1 MSRSRRITKT
11 SARRAGRGKRE
22 GAAGATGSATD
33 PACHPARRLRVRE
46 RASNGVPQGFRRQ
59 WRCSVNQLE
68 STLEVLK
75 DRSGDAVEA
84 VQHGVEA
91 LGTRLG
97 VIEPPRRR
105 RRAPWLLV
113 ALVAV
118 VAGVV
123 WWQARSRRATADAE
137 FEQVTGSMPSSRS
150 A

>member
-1 MSRSRRITKT
+1 
-11 SARRAGRGKRE
+11 
-22 GAAGATGSATD
+22 
-33 PACHPARRLRVRE
+33 
-46 RASNGVPQGFRRQ
+46 
-59 WRCSVNQLE
+59 VNQLE

-105 RRAPWLLV
+105 SKAPWLLLL
-113 ALVAV
+113 LVAA

-123 WWQARSRRATADAE
+123 WWQARNRRATADAE
-137 FEQVTGSMPSSRS
+137 FDQVTGSVPSSRS

>member
-1 MSRSRRITKT
+1 
-11 SARRAGRGKRE
+11 
-22 GAAGATGSATD
+22 
-33 PACHPARRLRVRE
+33 
-46 RASNGVPQGFRRQ
+46 
-59 WRCSVNQLE
+59 VNQLE

-105 RRAPWLLV
+105 RKAPWLLLV
-113 ALVAV
+113 LVAA

-123 WWQARSRRATADAE
+123 LWQARSRRATADAE
-137 FEQVTGSMPSSRS
+137 FDEVTGAMPSSRS

>member
-1 MSRSRRITKT
+1 M
-11 SARRAGRGKRE
+11 
-22 GAAGATGSATD
+22 
-33 PACHPARRLRVRE
+33 
-46 RASNGVPQGFRRQ
+46 
-59 WRCSVNQLE
+59 NQLE

>member
-1 MSRSRRITKT
+1 
-11 SARRAGRGKRE
+11 
-22 GAAGATGSATD
+22 
-33 PACHPARRLRVRE
+33 
-46 RASNGVPQGFRRQ
+46 
-59 WRCSVNQLE
+59 VNQLE

-105 RRAPWLLV
+105 RKAPWLFLVLV
-113 ALVAV
+113 AA

-137 FEQVTGSMPSSRS
+137 FDEVTGEMPSSRS

>member
-1 MSRSRRITKT
+1 M
-11 SARRAGRGKRE
+11 
-22 GAAGATGSATD
+22 
-33 PACHPARRLRVRE
+33 
-46 RASNGVPQGFRRQ
+46 
-59 WRCSVNQLE
+59 NQLE

-105 RRAPWLLV
+105 RKAPWLLLV
-113 ALVAV
+113 LVAV
-118 VAGVV
+118 VAGLV

-137 FEQVTGSMPSSRS
+137 FDEVTGAMPSSRS

>member
-1 MSRSRRITKT
+1 M
-11 SARRAGRGKRE
+11 
-22 GAAGATGSATD
+22 
-33 PACHPARRLRVRE
+33 
-46 RASNGVPQGFRRQ
+46 
-59 WRCSVNQLE
+59 NQLE

-105 RRAPWLLV
+105 RKAPWLLLV
-113 ALVAV
+113 LVAA

-137 FEQVTGSMPSSRS
+137 FDQVTGSMPSSRS

>member
-1 MSRSRRITKT
+1 M
-11 SARRAGRGKRE
+11 
-22 GAAGATGSATD
+22 
-33 PACHPARRLRVRE
+33 
-46 RASNGVPQGFRRQ
+46 
-59 WRCSVNQLE
+59 NQLE

-84 VQHGVEA
+84 VQHGVEV
-91 LGTRLG
+91 LGTRLW

-105 RRAPWLLV
+105 RPAPWLLV

-137 FEQVTGSMPSSRS
+137 FDEVTGAMPSSRS

>member
-1 MSRSRRITKT
+1 M
-11 SARRAGRGKRE
+11 
-22 GAAGATGSATD
+22 
-33 PACHPARRLRVRE
+33 
-46 RASNGVPQGFRRQ
+46 
-59 WRCSVNQLE
+59 NQLE

-137 FEQVTGSMPSSRS
+137 FDQVTGSMPSSRS

>member
-1 MSRSRRITKT
+1 M
-11 SARRAGRGKRE
+11 
-22 GAAGATGSATD
+22 
-33 PACHPARRLRVRE
+33 
-46 RASNGVPQGFRRQ
+46 
-59 WRCSVNQLE
+59 NQLE

-91 LGTRLG
+91 LGARLG

-113 ALVAV
+113 ALLAV
-118 VAGVV
+118 VVGVV

>member
-1 MSRSRRITKT
+1 
-11 SARRAGRGKRE
+11 
-22 GAAGATGSATD
+22 
-33 PACHPARRLRVRE
+33 
-46 RASNGVPQGFRRQ
+46 
-59 WRCSVNQLE
+59 VNQLE

-84 VQHGVEA
+84 VQHGVEV

-105 RRAPWLLV
+105 SKAPWLL
-113 ALVAV
+113 LVLLAV

-123 WWQARSRRATADAE
+123 WWQARSRQETADAE
-137 FEQVTGSMPSSRS
+137 FDQVTGSMPSSRT

>member
-1 MSRSRRITKT
+1 M
-11 SARRAGRGKRE
+11 
-22 GAAGATGSATD
+22 
-33 PACHPARRLRVRE
+33 
-46 RASNGVPQGFRRQ
+46 
-59 WRCSVNQLE
+59 NQLE
-68 STLEVLK
+68 STLEVLR
-75 DRSGDAVEA
+75 DRSGDAVGA

-97 VIEPPRRR
+97 VIAPPRRR

-113 ALVAV
+113 VLVAV

-137 FEQVTGSMPSSRS
+137 FDQVTGSMPSSRS

>member
-1 MSRSRRITKT
+1 M
-11 SARRAGRGKRE
+11 
-22 GAAGATGSATD
+22 
-33 PACHPARRLRVRE
+33 
-46 RASNGVPQGFRRQ
+46 
-59 WRCSVNQLE
+59 NQLE

-137 FEQVTGSMPSSRS
+137 FEQVTGAMPSSRS

>member
-1 MSRSRRITKT
+1 
-11 SARRAGRGKRE
+11 
-22 GAAGATGSATD
+22 
-33 PACHPARRLRVRE
+33 
-46 RASNGVPQGFRRQ
+46 
-59 WRCSVNQLE
+59 VNQLE

-97 VIEPPRRR
+97 VVEPPRRR
-105 RRAPWLLV
+105 RKAPWLLLV
-113 ALVAV
+113 LVAA

-123 WWQARSRRATADAE
+123 VWQARSRRATVDAE
-137 FEQVTGSMPSSRS
+137 FDEVTGAMPSSRS

>member
-1 MSRSRRITKT
+1 M
-11 SARRAGRGKRE
+11 
-22 GAAGATGSATD
+22 
-33 PACHPARRLRVRE
+33 
-46 RASNGVPQGFRRQ
+46 
-59 WRCSVNQLE
+59 NQLE

-105 RRAPWLLV
+105 RRMPWIVV

-123 WWQARSRRATADAE
+123 WWQARNRRATADAE
-137 FEQVTGSMPSSRS
+137 LDQVTDAMAASRS

>member
-1 MSRSRRITKT
+1 
-11 SARRAGRGKRE
+11 
-22 GAAGATGSATD
+22 
-33 PACHPARRLRVRE
+33 
-46 RASNGVPQGFRRQ
+46 
-59 WRCSVNQLE
+59 VNQLE

-105 RRAPWLLV
+105 RKAPWLLLV
-113 ALVAV
+113 LVAV
-118 VAGVV
+118 VAGLV

-137 FEQVTGSMPSSRS
+137 FEAVTGAMPSSRS

>member
-1 MSRSRRITKT
+1 
-11 SARRAGRGKRE
+11 
-22 GAAGATGSATD
+22 
-33 PACHPARRLRVRE
+33 
-46 RASNGVPQGFRRQ
+46 
-59 WRCSVNQLE
+59 VNQLE

-91 LGTRLG
+91 LGMRLG

-105 RRAPWLLV
+105 RKAPWLLLV
-113 ALVAV
+113 LVAV
-118 VAGVV
+118 VAGLV

-137 FEQVTGSMPSSRS
+137 FEEVTGAMPSSRS

>member
-1 MSRSRRITKT
+1 
-11 SARRAGRGKRE
+11 
-22 GAAGATGSATD
+22 
-33 PACHPARRLRVRE
+33 
-46 RASNGVPQGFRRQ
+46 
-59 WRCSVNQLE
+59 VNQLE

-105 RRAPWLLV
+105 RPTPWILL

-123 WWQARSRRATADAE
+123 WWQARARRATADAE
-137 FEQVTGSMPSSRS
+137 FDEVTGATASSRS

>member
-1 MSRSRRITKT
+1 M
-11 SARRAGRGKRE
+11 
-22 GAAGATGSATD
+22 
-33 PACHPARRLRVRE
+33 
-46 RASNGVPQGFRRQ
+46 
-59 WRCSVNQLE
+59 NQLE

-91 LGTRLG
+91 LGARLG

-105 RRAPWLLV
+105 RRMPWIVV

-123 WWQARSRRATADAE
+123 WWRARNRRATADAE
-137 FEQVTGSMPSSRS
+137 LDQVTDPMAASRS

>member
-1 MSRSRRITKT
+1 M
-11 SARRAGRGKRE
+11 
-22 GAAGATGSATD
+22 
-33 PACHPARRLRVRE
+33 
-46 RASNGVPQGFRRQ
+46 
-59 WRCSVNQLE
+59 NQLE

-105 RRAPWLLV
+105 RKAPWLLV

>member
-1 MSRSRRITKT
+1 
-11 SARRAGRGKRE
+11 
-22 GAAGATGSATD
+22 
-33 PACHPARRLRVRE
+33 
-46 RASNGVPQGFRRQ
+46 
-59 WRCSVNQLE
+59 VNQLE

-105 RRAPWLLV
+105 RPTPWIVL
-113 ALVAV
+113 AIIAI

-123 WWQARSRRATADAE
+123 WWQARARRATADAE
-137 FEQVTGSMPSSRS
+137 LDEVTGSTVSSRS

>member
-1 MSRSRRITKT
+1 VS
-11 SARRAGRGKRE
+11 
-22 GAAGATGSATD
+22 
-33 PACHPARRLRVRE
+33 
-46 RASNGVPQGFRRQ
+46 
-59 WRCSVNQLE
+59 QLE

-97 VIEPPRRR
+97 VIEPPRCRR
-105 RRAPWLLV
+105 KAPWLLLV
-113 ALVAV
+113 LVAA

-123 WWQARSRRATADAE
+123 WWQARSRRATADAD
-137 FEQVTGSMPSSRS
+137 FDQVTGSVPSSRS

>member
-1 MSRSRRITKT
+1 
-11 SARRAGRGKRE
+11 
-22 GAAGATGSATD
+22 
-33 PACHPARRLRVRE
+33 
-46 RASNGVPQGFRRQ
+46 
-59 WRCSVNQLE
+59 VNQLE
-68 STLEVLK
+68 STLEVLR

-105 RRAPWLLV
+105 RTGPWFLLV
-113 ALVAV
+113 LVVA

-123 WWQARSRRATADAE
+123 WWRARSRATEDAE
-137 FEQVTGSMPSSRS
+137 FDQVTGSMASSRS

>member
-1 MSRSRRITKT
+1 M
-11 SARRAGRGKRE
+11 
-22 GAAGATGSATD
+22 
-33 PACHPARRLRVRE
+33 
-46 RASNGVPQGFRRQ
+46 
-59 WRCSVNQLE
+59 NQLE

-84 VQHGVEA
+84 VHHGVEA

-97 VIEPPRRR
+97 VIEPPRSRR
-105 RRAPWLLV
+105 KAPWLLLV
-113 ALVAV
+113 LVAA

-137 FEQVTGSMPSSRS
+137 FDQVTGSVPSSRS

>member
-1 MSRSRRITKT
+1 
-11 SARRAGRGKRE
+11 
-22 GAAGATGSATD
+22 
-33 PACHPARRLRVRE
+33 
-46 RASNGVPQGFRRQ
+46 
-59 WRCSVNQLE
+59 VNQLE

-105 RRAPWLLV
+105 RKAPWLLLV
-113 ALVAV
+113 LVAV
-118 VAGVV
+118 VAGLV

-137 FEQVTGSMPSSRS
+137 FEEVTGAMPSSRS

>member
-1 MSRSRRITKT
+1 M
-11 SARRAGRGKRE
+11 
-22 GAAGATGSATD
+22 
-33 PACHPARRLRVRE
+33 
-46 RASNGVPQGFRRQ
+46 
-59 WRCSVNQLE
+59 NQLE

-105 RRAPWLLV
+105 RKAPWLLLV
-113 ALVAV
+113 LVAV
-118 VAGVV
+118 VAGLV

-137 FEQVTGSMPSSRS
+137 FEEVTGAMPSSRS

>member
-1 MSRSRRITKT
+1 M
-11 SARRAGRGKRE
+11 
-22 GAAGATGSATD
+22 
-33 PACHPARRLRVRE
+33 
-46 RASNGVPQGFRRQ
+46 
-59 WRCSVNQLE
+59 NQLE

-97 VIEPPRRR
+97 VIEQPRRRR

-113 ALVAV
+113 VLIAV

-137 FEQVTGSMPSSRS
+137 FDQVTGSMPSSRS

>member
-1 MSRSRRITKT
+1 M
-11 SARRAGRGKRE
+11 
-22 GAAGATGSATD
+22 
-33 PACHPARRLRVRE
+33 
-46 RASNGVPQGFRRQ
+46 
-59 WRCSVNQLE
+59 NQLE

-113 ALVAV
+113 VIVAV

-137 FEQVTGSMPSSRS
+137 FDQVTGSMPSSRS

>member
-1 MSRSRRITKT
+1 MT
-11 SARRAGRGKRE
+11 
-22 GAAGATGSATD
+22 
-33 PACHPARRLRVRE
+33 
-46 RASNGVPQGFRRQ
+46 
-59 WRCSVNQLE
+59 QLE

>member
-1 MSRSRRITKT
+1 M
-11 SARRAGRGKRE
+11 
-22 GAAGATGSATD
+22 
-33 PACHPARRLRVRE
+33 
-46 RASNGVPQGFRRQ
+46 
-59 WRCSVNQLE
+59 NQLE

-75 DRSGDAVEA
+75 DRSGDAVAA

-137 FEQVTGSMPSSRS
+137 FEQVTGSMPLSRS

>member
-1 MSRSRRITKT
+1 M
-11 SARRAGRGKRE
+11 
-22 GAAGATGSATD
+22 
-33 PACHPARRLRVRE
+33 
-46 RASNGVPQGFRRQ
+46 
-59 WRCSVNQLE
+59 NQLE

-97 VIEPPRRR
+97 VMERPRRR

-137 FEQVTGSMPSSRS
+137 FEQVTGSMPTSRS